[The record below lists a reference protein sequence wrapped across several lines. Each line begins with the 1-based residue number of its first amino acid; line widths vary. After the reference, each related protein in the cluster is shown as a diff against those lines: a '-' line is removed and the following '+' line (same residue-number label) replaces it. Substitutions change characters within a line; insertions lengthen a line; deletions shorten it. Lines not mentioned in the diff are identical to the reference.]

1 MVREFGMDT
10 STRPYSE
17 WITGKGLR
25 CSTGNSPQRY
35 AAAWMGGELGG
46 WIRVRLS
53 HSAMHLK

>member
-1 MVREFGMDT
+1 MDT
-10 STRPYSE
+10 YPRPYLE